1 MKDTPP
7 DVEAVYREMLMAKS
21 PGERVAM
28 ATRMFQTAKKLVIA
42 GLRDRY
48 GDLSEADLREKLFLI
63 FYGDDF
69 SEEERGKI
77 VEMVRGRGRS

>member
-7 DVEAVYREMLMAKS
+7 DVEAMYRDMLMAKS

-48 GDLSEADLREKLFLI
+48 GDLGEADLREKLFLI
-63 FYGDDF
+63 FYGGEF
-69 SEEERGKI
+69 SEEERGRI
-77 VEMVRGRGRS
+77 VERVRNGPDR